1 MAVNPLD
8 LKGKRILVT
17 GGASGIGDASAALF
31 TDLGAEVVIADI
43 DSEKLEAAQ
52 VRTGAIAHTSCD
64 VINEAD
70 VTAMIEFAIDEM
82 GGLDGVLNC
91 AGIADAVS
99 PAVDQPIETWQR
111 IIDINLRGTYLVCRA
126 AGLHMLEE
134 GSGSIVNLSSVNGTA
149 GWPRRNAY
157 GATKAAVAA
166 TTRSLASEWGDR
178 GVRVNALAPSYIAT
192 PMVAAL
198 IEDGRVDSGR
208 IENRTPMK
216 RFGTPTEVGQAAA
229 FLLSDWSQYI
239 TGVLLPVD
247 GGWLAYGGAGDPAT
261 F

>member
-1 MAVNPLD
+1 MTVQPLD
-8 LKGKRILVT
+8 LAGKRILVT
-17 GGASGIGDASAALF
+17 GGASGIGDASTALF
-31 TDLGAEVVIADI
+31 TGLGARVVIADL
-43 DSEKLEAAQ
+43 DATTLEAAQ
-52 VRTGAIAHTSCD
+52 ARNGAVAHTICNVVD
-64 VINEAD
+64 EAQVD
-70 VTAMIEFAIDEM
+70 AMIGVALDTL

-91 AGIADAVS
+91 AGVADAV
-99 PAVDQPIETWQR
+99 AAATDQPIETWQR

-126 AGLHMLEE
+126 AGRHMLAE
-134 GSGSIVNLSSVNGTA
+134 GTGSIVNLSSVNGTA

-178 GVRVNALAPSYIAT
+178 GVRVNALAPAYIAT

-198 IEDGRVDSGR
+198 IDSGRVDSKR
-208 IENRTPMK
+208 INDRTPLK

-229 FLLSDWSQYI
+229 FLLSDWAAYI
-239 TGVLLPVD
+239 TGVVLPVD